1 MGSSGSGKTTLLN
14 CISTIDKVTAGH
26 IFVGGTDITKLKG
39 NDLNKFRREDLGF
52 IFQDFNLLDT
62 LTAYENIALALS
74 IQNVS
79 PKEIDKR
86 IKKVVK
92 ELDIESVLKKYPYQ
106 MSGGQKQRVAA
117 ARAIITNPCLVL
129 ADEPT
134 GALDSK
140 SSKMLLEKLTY
151 LNNALG
157 ATILM
162 VTHDAYAASYATRI
176 IFIKDGKI
184 YNEIRKGNDT
194 RKEFFDKIIDVVTL
208 LGGDIMMLFKLS
220 IKNITKSIKD
230 YAIYFFTL
238 VLGVAIF
245 YVFNAIDSQTV
256 MLNVSSSTS
265 EIIRLM
271 TTILGGVSVF
281 VSFILGFLIIYAS
294 RFLIKRRNKEFGI
307 YLTLGMSK
315 RKISLI
321 LFFETLIIG
330 VISLGVGLALGI
342 VLSQLMSIL
351 VANMFE
357 ADLTKFQF
365 TFSSSAALKTL
376 LYFSIMYLIVM
387 IFNTIIVNKCKLID
401 LLHGNKKSE
410 KVKLKN
416 PIICTIVFII
426 AVIALSYA
434 YYLVT
439 DGFGTSP
446 LMNTISGILIP
457 IALGCISTFLI
468 FWSLSGLILKI
479 VMHLKK
485 YYYKGLNSF
494 TVRQISSKINTTV
507 FSMTI
512 ICLMLFFTIC
522 IFSSAL
528 SIKNSLSG
536 NLKDLAPV
544 DIQFSKLQEP
554 LSKEEQEN
562 FSKDIIE
569 DYNTTVKDTLQRLDV
584 YKYLKDVVD
593 INIYR
598 VEEITL
604 KDSFGDQIE
613 QIGKDYPLLAYQ
625 DKETLIKL
633 SDYNRLAK
641 LYNKKELTLKD
652 NEYVIIANYKMM
664 ADIRNIS
671 LKNNTKLTING
682 KDYYPKYQE
691 CQDGIIELSGSATN
705 TGVIILP
712 DNALEGI
719 HPYKNILAANYQ
731 ADTKEEKENVEDI
744 VSTIINNHF
753 NKDTLLSYNTKI
765 DIYASSIGLGA
776 MVTFVGLYLGII
788 FLISSAAILALK
800 ELSESTDNKERFNML
815 RKIGTDD
822 KMINK
827 ALFNQIAVFFLFP
840 LLLAII
846 HSIFGIEFANYI
858 LKTMGTESLLSSIIL
873 TAVFLVVIY
882 GGYFLVTYYCSKTI
896 IKER

>member
-1 MGSSGSGKTTLLN
+1 
-14 CISTIDKVTAGH
+14 
-26 IFVGGTDITKLKG
+26 
-39 NDLNKFRREDLGF
+39 
-52 IFQDFNLLDT
+52 
-62 LTAYENIALALS
+62 
-74 IQNVS
+74 
-79 PKEIDKR
+79 
-86 IKKVVK
+86 
-92 ELDIESVLKKYPYQ
+92 
-106 MSGGQKQRVAA
+106 
-117 ARAIITNPCLVL
+117 
-129 ADEPT
+129 
-134 GALDSK
+134 
-140 SSKMLLEKLTY
+140 
-151 LNNALG
+151 
-157 ATILM
+157 
-162 VTHDAYAASYATRI
+162 
-176 IFIKDGKI
+176 
-184 YNEIRKGNDT
+184 
-194 RKEFFDKIIDVVTL
+194 
-208 LGGDIMMLFKLS
+208 MLFKLS
-220 IKNITKSIKD
+220 INNITKSIKD

-256 MLNVSSSTS
+256 MLKVSSSTS

-494 TVRQISSKINTTV
+494 TIRQISSKINTTV

-544 DIQFSKLQEP
+544 DIQFSKLQQ
-554 LSKEEQEN
+554 LSDEEEES

-569 DYNTTVKDTLQRLDV
+569 DYNTTAKDTLQRLDV
-584 YKYLKDVVD
+584 YKYLKEVVD

-598 VEEITL
+598 LEEITL

-613 QIGKDYPLLAYQ
+613 QIGKDYPTLAYNVRE
-625 DKETLIKL
+625 DLVKL

-641 LYNKKELTLKD
+641 LYSKKELTLKD
-652 NEYVIIANYKMM
+652 NEYVIISNYKMM

-719 HPYKNILAANYQ
+719 HPYKNVLAANYQ

-858 LKTMGTESLLSSIIL
+858 LKTIGTESLLSSIIL

-882 GGYFLVTYYCSKTI
+882 GGYFLVTYYCSKNI
-896 IKER
+896 IKERN

>member
-1 MGSSGSGKTTLLN
+1 
-14 CISTIDKVTAGH
+14 
-26 IFVGGTDITKLKG
+26 
-39 NDLNKFRREDLGF
+39 
-52 IFQDFNLLDT
+52 
-62 LTAYENIALALS
+62 
-74 IQNVS
+74 
-79 PKEIDKR
+79 
-86 IKKVVK
+86 
-92 ELDIESVLKKYPYQ
+92 
-106 MSGGQKQRVAA
+106 
-117 ARAIITNPCLVL
+117 
-129 ADEPT
+129 
-134 GALDSK
+134 
-140 SSKMLLEKLTY
+140 
-151 LNNALG
+151 
-157 ATILM
+157 
-162 VTHDAYAASYATRI
+162 
-176 IFIKDGKI
+176 
-184 YNEIRKGNDT
+184 
-194 RKEFFDKIIDVVTL
+194 
-208 LGGDIMMLFKLS
+208 MMLFKLS

-457 IALGCISTFLI
+457 IVLGCISTFLI

-544 DIQFSKLQEP
+544 DIQFSKLQQ
-554 LSKEEQEN
+554 LSDEEEESL
-562 FSKDIIE
+562 SKDIIE

-598 VEEITL
+598 LEEITL

-613 QIGKDYPLLAYQ
+613 QIRKDYPLLAYQ

-664 ADIRNIS
+664 AGIRNIS

-682 KDYYPKYQE
+682 KDYYPKYQK

-765 DIYASSIGLGA
+765 DIYASSVGLGA

-815 RKIGTDD
+815 RKIGTDE

>member
-1 MGSSGSGKTTLLN
+1 
-14 CISTIDKVTAGH
+14 
-26 IFVGGTDITKLKG
+26 
-39 NDLNKFRREDLGF
+39 
-52 IFQDFNLLDT
+52 
-62 LTAYENIALALS
+62 
-74 IQNVS
+74 
-79 PKEIDKR
+79 
-86 IKKVVK
+86 
-92 ELDIESVLKKYPYQ
+92 
-106 MSGGQKQRVAA
+106 
-117 ARAIITNPCLVL
+117 
-129 ADEPT
+129 
-134 GALDSK
+134 
-140 SSKMLLEKLTY
+140 
-151 LNNALG
+151 
-157 ATILM
+157 
-162 VTHDAYAASYATRI
+162 
-176 IFIKDGKI
+176 
-184 YNEIRKGNDT
+184 
-194 RKEFFDKIIDVVTL
+194 
-208 LGGDIMMLFKLS
+208 MLFKLS

-457 IALGCISTFLI
+457 IALGCVSTFLI

-494 TVRQISSKINTTV
+494 TIRQISSKINTTV

-544 DIQFSKLQEP
+544 DIQFSKLQQ
-554 LSKEEQEN
+554 LSDEEEES

-584 YKYLKDVVD
+584 YKYLKEVVD
-593 INIYR
+593 INTYR

-664 ADIRNIS
+664 ADIRNIT
-671 LKNNTKLTING
+671 LKNNTKLTINS
-682 KDYYPKYQE
+682 KNYYPKYQE

-744 VSTIINNHF
+744 VNTIINNHF

-765 DIYASSIGLGA
+765 DIYESSIGLGA

>member
-1 MGSSGSGKTTLLN
+1 
-14 CISTIDKVTAGH
+14 
-26 IFVGGTDITKLKG
+26 
-39 NDLNKFRREDLGF
+39 
-52 IFQDFNLLDT
+52 
-62 LTAYENIALALS
+62 
-74 IQNVS
+74 
-79 PKEIDKR
+79 
-86 IKKVVK
+86 
-92 ELDIESVLKKYPYQ
+92 
-106 MSGGQKQRVAA
+106 
-117 ARAIITNPCLVL
+117 
-129 ADEPT
+129 
-134 GALDSK
+134 
-140 SSKMLLEKLTY
+140 
-151 LNNALG
+151 
-157 ATILM
+157 
-162 VTHDAYAASYATRI
+162 
-176 IFIKDGKI
+176 
-184 YNEIRKGNDT
+184 
-194 RKEFFDKIIDVVTL
+194 
-208 LGGDIMMLFKLS
+208 MMLFKLS
-220 IKNITKSIKD
+220 LKNITKSIKD

-256 MLNVSSSTS
+256 MLNVSSSKY
-265 EIIRLM
+265 EAIELM

-307 YLTLGMSK
+307 YLTLGMPK

-330 VISLGVGLALGI
+330 VISLGVGLALGT

-365 TFSSSAALKTL
+365 TFSSSAALKAL

-439 DGFGTSP
+439 DGFGSSP
-446 LMNTISGILIP
+446 LMNTIRGILLP
-457 IALGCISTFLI
+457 IALGCVSTFLI

-544 DIQFSKLQEP
+544 DIQFSKLQQ
-554 LSKEEQEN
+554 LSDEEEES

-569 DYNTTVKDTLQRLDV
+569 DYNTTAKDTLQRLDV

-593 INIYR
+593 INTYR
-598 VEEITL
+598 LEEITL

-613 QIGKDYPLLAYQ
+613 QIGKDYPTLAYNVRE
-625 DKETLIKL
+625 DLVKL

-664 ADIRNIS
+664 ADIRNIA
-671 LKNNTKLTING
+671 LKNNTKLTINS
-682 KDYYPKYQE
+682 KNYYPKYQK
-691 CQDGIIELSGSATN
+691 CQDGFIELSGSATN
-705 TGVIILP
+705 VGVIILP

-719 HPYKNILAANYQ
+719 YPYKNVLAANYQ
-731 ADTKEEKENVEDI
+731 ADTKEEKEDI
-744 VSTIINNHF
+744 EETVSTIMNNHF
-753 NKDTLLSYNTKI
+753 NKDTLLTYNTKI
-765 DIYASSIGLGA
+765 DIYASSVGLGA

-815 RKIGTDD
+815 RKIGTDE

-827 ALFNQIAVFFLFP
+827 ALFNQIAVFFLLP